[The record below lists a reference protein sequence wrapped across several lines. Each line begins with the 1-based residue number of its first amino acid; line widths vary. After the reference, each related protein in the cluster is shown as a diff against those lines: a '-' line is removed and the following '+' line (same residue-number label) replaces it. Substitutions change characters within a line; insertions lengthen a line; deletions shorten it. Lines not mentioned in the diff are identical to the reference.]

1 MDPVAYPCP
10 RPPVSVARSLLRALR
25 PHQWVKNV
33 LVFVP
38 MVMAHR
44 LFDPALWGAAAA
56 AFAALSLLA
65 SGTYVIND
73 LLDVEQDRLHP
84 AKRHRPFASGA
95 LSAAT
100 GKIAAPLLIGAGLAL
115 GFAASAAFGLVLL
128 VYLATTLAY
137 SLDLKRRAVLDVVV
151 LAGLY
156 VVRVMAGGAA
166 ADVPVSG
173 WLLAFSMFFFL
184 SLAFAKRFAELRLI
198 ESGAAG
204 ANARRGYA
212 VGDAPLLAAAGL
224 ATGYLAVLVLALYT
238 TSPEVVALYARPQLL
253 WLIGPLL
260 LYWITRLW
268 LTAQRGHLDDDP
280 ILYAAK
286 DPASYAVGALTA
298 ATLLAA
304 SL

>member
-1 MDPVAYPCP
+1 M
-10 RPPVSVARSLLRALR
+10 
-25 PHQWVKNV
+25 

-38 MVMAHR
+38 MAMAHR
-44 LFDPALWGAAAA
+44 LESASTWMAAGL

-65 SGTYVIND
+65 SGTYVVND

-84 AKRHRPFASGA
+84 TKRHRPFASGA
-95 LSAAT
+95 LSVRAGWLLAPAL
-100 GKIAAPLLIGAGLAL
+100 IAAGLAL
-115 GFAASAAFGLVLL
+115 GFGASAAFGAVLL
-128 VYLATTLAY
+128 VYLGTTLAY
-137 SLDLKRRAVLDVVV
+137 SLDVKRRAVLDVVV

-156 VVRVMAGGAA
+156 AVRVLAGGAA

-184 SLAFAKRFAELRLI
+184 SLALAKRFAELQLI
-198 ESGAAG
+198 EAGRAG
-204 ANARRGYA
+204 ANARRGYE

-224 ATGYLAVLVLALYT
+224 ASGYLAVLVLALYT
-238 TSPEVVALYARPQLL
+238 TSPEVVALYQRPQLL

-260 LYWITRLW
+260 LYWTTRLW
-268 LTAQRGHLDDDP
+268 LTAQRGRLDDDP

-298 ATLLAA
+298 AVLFAATL
-304 SL
+304 

>member
-1 MDPVAYPCP
+1 MTAPA
-10 RPPVSVARSLLRALR
+10 SALLRALR

-38 MVMAHR
+38 MAMAHR
-44 LFDPALWGAAAA
+44 LGDPALWAAAGL

-84 AKRHRPFASGA
+84 TKRHRPFASGA
-95 LSAAT
+95 LSVGT
-100 GKIAAPLLIGAGLAL
+100 GRLLAPVLIVAGLGL
-115 GFAASAAFGLVLL
+115 GFAASAAFGAVLL
-128 VYLATTLAY
+128 VYLVTTLAY

-156 VVRVMAGGAA
+156 VVRVLAGGAA

-173 WLLAFSMFFFL
+173 WLLGFSMFLFL
-184 SLAFAKRFAELRLI
+184 SLALAKRFAELQLI
-198 ESGAAG
+198 EAGRAG
-204 ANARRGYA
+204 ANARRGYE
-212 VGDAPLLAAAGL
+212 VGDAPLLAAAGV
-224 ATGYLAVLVLALYT
+224 AAGYLAVLVLALYT
-238 TSPEVVALYARPQLL
+238 TSPEVVALYRRPQLL

-260 LYWITRLW
+260 LYWTTRLW
-268 LTAQRGHLDDDP
+268 LTAQRGRLDDDP

-298 ATLLAA
+298 AVLLAA
-304 SL
+304 TL

>member
-1 MDPVAYPCP
+1 MTRSFA
-10 RPPVSVARSLLRALR
+10 SLLRALR

-38 MVMAHR
+38 MAMAHR
-44 LFDPALWGAAAA
+44 LTDAETWLAAGL
-56 AFAALSLLA
+56 AFAAISLLA
-65 SGTYVIND
+65 SGTYIVND

-84 AKRHRPFASGA
+84 TKRNRPFASGA
-95 LSAAT
+95 LSVRT
-100 GKIAAPLLIGAGLAL
+100 GWLLAPAFIGLGLAL
-115 GFAASAAFGLVLL
+115 GFGVAPAFGGLLGLYLV
-128 VYLATTLAY
+128 TTLAY

-151 LAGLY
+151 LAGFYAL
-156 VVRVMAGGAA
+156 RVLAGGAA

-184 SLAFAKRFAELRLI
+184 SLALAKRFAELRLI
-198 ESGAAG
+198 EADKAA
-204 ANARRGYA
+204 ANSRRGYE

-224 ATGYLAVLVLALYT
+224 AAGYLAVLVLALYT
-238 TSPEVVALYARPQLL
+238 TSPEVVSLYRRPQLL

-260 LYWITRLW
+260 LYWTTRLW

-298 ATLLAA
+298 AVLLAA
-304 SL
+304 TL